1 MEDIETT
8 GSDICCTARA
18 LLKRSQAGKCR
29 VAEVVI
35 EKRAECFSSQEDQAS
50 LPMPADLAQE
60 GSRLWG
66 NGAKALIWR
75 PICLRRVVDFG
86 TWVTVLECGY
96 TSQPLLLSAHAWD
109 R

>member
-35 EKRAECFSSQEDQAS
+35 EKRAECFFPRKKIKHLFPCQQI
-50 LPMPADLAQE
+50 LPKKEADYGEMA
-60 GSRLWG
+60 
-66 NGAKALIWR
+66 
-75 PICLRRVVDFG
+75 LRRSFG
-86 TWVTVLECGY
+86 GRYV
-96 TSQPLLLSAHAWD
+96 
-109 R
+109 